1 MVAKCQARP
10 RLRSSP
16 RPRQAGENMSDGFW
30 VAVIII
36 AAVAVYTVG
45 KVLSSSRK
53 SERQWREV
61 DKSKLK
67 TWDDDD
73 D

>member
-1 MVAKCQARP
+1 
-10 RLRSSP
+10 
-16 RPRQAGENMSDGFW
+16 MSDGFW

-45 KVLSSSRK
+45 KVLSYSRK

-67 TWDDDD
+67 TWDEDED
-73 D
+73 